1 MSDDTEL
8 TVGSEKSVKKT
19 DEVAQKPTKSAKTTT
34 KSKKS
39 ARTKALDTSKAKDAV
54 DGSTTK
60 SKKTKTSRSRKK
72 TVDLEAFTALQEQ
85 IATNQKELLD
95 SISNTFQTTLSTQ
108 LKRADRRRRWNNFFR
123 DLIIVVLI
131 VGLGYSIHLLYNLG
145 YRIDGTGIVN
155 INTETEEVAE
165 VETIAPEPVKDD
177 AWYIANYS
185 YLLDQIKADLNA
197 DNVSAYYLYSNDYK
211 ISDIKPE
218 YLLSIAY
225 RQIAREQATAAG
237 ANDETARA
245 SANTVENH
253 VITLA
258 SSDLKTKFTDLFG
271 STAKFYA
278 SNFSAGCLNFVYQ
291 HASETFEAQNQTCA
305 LNQHREII
313 EEIERIYQEGE
324 VIYIISRAGIY
335 DKDERSFYSFND
347 LFQPIAKDV
356 EQSEFAKYQ
365 DQLNRYQYQFK
376 KSGEKFYFNKITKLD

>member
-165 VETIAPEPVKDD
+165 EI
-177 AWYIANYS
+177 
-185 YLLDQIKADLNA
+185 
-197 DNVSAYYLYSNDYK
+197 
-211 ISDIKPE
+211 
-218 YLLSIAY
+218 
-225 RQIAREQATAAG
+225 G
-237 ANDETARA
+237 RA
-245 SANTVENH
+245 H
-253 VITLA
+253 V
-258 SSDLKTKFTDLFG
+258 
-271 STAKFYA
+271 
-278 SNFSAGCLNFVYQ
+278 
-291 HASETFEAQNQTCA
+291 
-305 LNQHREII
+305 
-313 EEIERIYQEGE
+313 
-324 VIYIISRAGIY
+324 
-335 DKDERSFYSFND
+335 
-347 LFQPIAKDV
+347 
-356 EQSEFAKYQ
+356 
-365 DQLNRYQYQFK
+365 
-376 KSGEKFYFNKITKLD
+376 